1 MNNDRQANF
10 NSRNTWRWGFFL
22 IFW

>member
-1 MNNDRQANF
+1 MNNDRQANL
-10 NSRNTWRWGFFL
+10 NSCNTWRRGFFL

>member
-1 MNNDRQANF
+1 MNNDRQANL
-10 NSRNTWRWGFFL
+10 NSRNTWWRGFFL